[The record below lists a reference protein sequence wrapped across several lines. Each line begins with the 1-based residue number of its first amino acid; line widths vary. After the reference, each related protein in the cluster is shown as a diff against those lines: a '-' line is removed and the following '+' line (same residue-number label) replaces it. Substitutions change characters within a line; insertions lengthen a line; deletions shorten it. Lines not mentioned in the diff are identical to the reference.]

1 MSGSARNLPF
11 ALNLISL
18 RSIGG
23 AMDEG
28 AAAHWLAVQALFDRL
43 VDASPPDQDRS
54 LAESDASPGVIAKA
68 RAMLAAHRAEG
79 ILDGG
84 APPLEEQDAAGGPVS
99 LSIGQVIGGFTI
111 DAYLGR
117 GGMGEVYL
125 AHRSTAEFMQ
135 KVAIKLLRA
144 DASDRAQLFARE
156 RRLLA
161 SLHHPN
167 IARLIDGGVA
177 ADGRPYMVM
186 DYVDGQPID
195 SWVRAKGAD
204 LATRLALFRDICAAV
219 AYAHANLVVHR
230 DLKPSNIMIDG
241 KGSVQ
246 LLDFG
251 IAKLLENDLAV
262 AETTQAMLTPDF
274 AAPEQL
280 GGEQITIA
288 TDIYA
293 LGAILF
299 QLLTDASPW
308 QRDGASVPAIVRRIL
323 QEDPPLPSRAAGRS
337 DAAVPARLI
346 GGDLDAIVLKAMRR
360 NPAQRYGSVLELA
373 DDVARHQALKPVKAR
388 EGTARYLFGRFVHRN
403 RLAVTAAGAAFAALL
418 LGMGGIIWQSHQT
431 AIERDLAQDAARR
444 SESINQMLQ
453 VMLRDTAKSDVGES
467 VTVKQMLDSTA
478 DRLVNAVDT
487 GAESAILVSTLFDLY
502 VNLEDPAGAD
512 ALITKALARGIGKDD
527 PVATAQLK
535 VRAASSA
542 GSLGKTDA
550 MAPLIDAAERV
561 FLADPARFRSE
572 LVEVR
577 AARAQLWRRT
587 GRMEDAIELLK
598 AILPDVDIAYADN
611 YRDRVTVYNNLLAY
625 MVEANQ
631 LDAMPEIFA
640 RVDKITAANRQGDS
654 TLGLMIEQL
663 KGVRFA
669 KLDQPA
675 RAEPI
680 LQRVMT
686 QRRAVFGR
694 SAGLAVDMFHV
705 SRVKM
710 ALGKYKEAS
719 LLLAEAW
726 PMASEKLSPAAQP
739 TLIMGATLAEA
750 LAETGDTREA
760 FRVLGEMDPILKN
773 IPVGMTHGVV
783 ERAHAVVLLKAGQIA
798 EAKSATDR
806 AEAIFKGQGPAAEI
820 YLKSF
825 PAFRKRLAAGR

>member
-1 MSGSARNLPF
+1 MS
-11 ALNLISL
+11 
-18 RSIGG
+18 
-23 AMDEG
+23 DD
-28 AAAHWLAVQALFDRL
+28 AAAHWSAVQGLFDSL
-43 VDASPPDQDRS
+43 VDLPPEDQERVLAGSSDSPD
-54 LAESDASPGVIAKA
+54 VVAKT
-68 RAMLAAHRAEG
+68 RAMLTAHRAEG

-84 APPLEEQDAAGGPVS
+84 APPLEEQNVPGAGLS
-99 LSIGQVIGGFTI
+99 LSIGQVVGGYRV

-125 AHRSTAEFMQ
+125 AHRTTAEFVQ

-161 SLHHPN
+161 GLHHPH

-186 DYVDGQPID
+186 DYIDGQPID
-195 SWVRAKGAD
+195 AWVRENSAD
-204 LATRLALFRDICAAV
+204 LATRLALFRDVCAAV
-219 AYAHANLVVHR
+219 SYAHANLVVHR
-230 DLKPSNIMIDG
+230 DLKPSNIMIDRQ
-241 KGSVQ
+241 GSVQ

-299 QLLTDASPW
+299 QLLTGVSPW
-308 QRDGASVPAIVRRIL
+308 QREGASVPAIVRRIL
-323 QEDPPLPSRAAGRS
+323 QEDPPLPSRTAGRNE
-337 DAAVPARLI
+337 APIPARMI
-346 GGDLDAIVLKAMRR
+346 SGDLDAIVLKAMRR
-360 NPAQRYGSVLELA
+360 DPVQRYGSVLELA
-373 DDVARHQALKPVKAR
+373 DDIARHQALKPVKAR

-467 VTVKQMLDSTA
+467 VTVKHMLDSTA
-478 DRLVNAVDT
+478 DRLVNSVDT
-487 GAESAILVSTLFDLY
+487 GAESAILVATLFDLY
-502 VNLEDPAGAD
+502 INLEDAAGAD
-512 ALITKALARGIGKDD
+512 ALMTKALARGIGKED

-535 VRAASSA
+535 IRAASSA
-542 GSLGKTDA
+542 AALGKIDDI
-550 MAPLIDAAERV
+550 APLIEAAEPV
-561 FLADPARFRSE
+561 FRAQPDRFRGE
-572 LVEVR
+572 IVEVN

-587 GRMEDAIELLK
+587 GRTKDAIELLK
-598 AILPDVDIAYADN
+598 ATLPHVDIAYANN
-611 YRDRVTVYNNLLAY
+611 YRDRLTIYNNLLAY
-625 MVEANQ
+625 MIEANQ

-640 RVDKITAANRQGDS
+640 RADKITVADRQGDS
-654 TLGLMIEQL
+654 KLALMIEQL

-694 SAGLAVDMFHV
+694 SAGLAVDLFHV

-726 PMASEKLSPAAQP
+726 PMAAEKLSPAAQP
-739 TLIMGATLAEA
+739 TLIMGATYVEA
-750 LAETGDTREA
+750 LAETGDTRQA
-760 FRVLGEMDPILKN
+760 FRVLGEIDSTLKDM
-773 IPVGMTHGVV
+773 PVGMTHGIV
-783 ERAHAVVLLKAGQIA
+783 ERARAVTLLKAGRIA
-798 EAKSATDR
+798 EAAAAADR
-806 AEAIFKGQGPAAEI
+806 AETIFKGQGPDAEI
-820 YLKSF
+820 YLKAF
-825 PAFRKRLAAGR
+825 PAFRKRLATGR